1 MVDYKQVLLDIVTPI
16 VENASALKIQQME
29 GVEEGEIVLCVYAN
43 SEDTA
48 RLIGRQGSMATSI
61 RQMMSVA
68 SRLSEQKVTIKFESY

>member
-1 MVDYKQVLLDIVTPI
+1 MVDYQKVLLDLITPI
-16 VENASALKIQQME
+16 VDDAKSVQIQQLE
-29 GVEEGEIVLCVYAN
+29 GLEENEIVLCVYAN

-68 SRLSEQKVTIKFESY
+68 GRLDEHKITVKFESY